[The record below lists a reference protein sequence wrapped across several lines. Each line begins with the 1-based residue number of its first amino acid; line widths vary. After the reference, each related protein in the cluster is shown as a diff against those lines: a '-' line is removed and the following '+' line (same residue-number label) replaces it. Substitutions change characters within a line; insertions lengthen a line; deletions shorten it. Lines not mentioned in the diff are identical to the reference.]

1 MYSRHG
7 AVRCAHRLL
16 DQMPHRDPVSW
27 NMAISA
33 SFRAGNCR
41 AAQQLFDRMP
51 CPNDVTWSAMIAGY
65 SQNSRPRDSFL
76 MFRKMRREAAA
87 CSLTSCNVVAGVL
100 SACTQSGELSFG
112 AQVHGFAVKI
122 SKYTEADA
130 FVGGALVDM
139 YGRCGCIGLAR
150 LAFDCMAERTVVAW
164 SSLIA
169 NYVRKGDVLVA
180 IDILREMIQGGTEPN
195 NVTLTTL
202 ISACSHIPFLSYGQE
217 LHAAVVRRSSRK
229 PDVFASTALI
239 GMYSKWGSLS
249 RAQSIFLMFGSHLG
263 FWPTAIWNAMITGY
277 VANDSLDGALDTF
290 RHMCRS
296 SNAGSQLNSVTM
308 AIVLP
313 ICGRLVL
320 LLHGEELHCYAVKH
334 GLEKEIVVG
343 NGLLHFYSKCGNIT
357 SARKQFD
364 IMTEKN
370 TISWTTLID
379 GYGMQGDGFSAIK
392 VFENMVT
399 DANVKPDNITFV
411 TLVSACSHSGLVA
424 EGLRYFEVMTREY
437 GIIPTEQN
445 YGCLVDLLAR
455 SGNIDEA
462 TKFIKKLPVEPTGN
476 IWGALLGA
484 CRIHQNLDVAEL
496 AMQHLRHLEQWG
508 SGFQALF
515 SNLYAEMDRRDGS
528 VKMQQEMAEIAVPKR
543 KGYSW
548 LESKKDSAAIC

>member
-1 MYSRHG
+1 
-7 AVRCAHRLL
+7 
-16 DQMPHRDPVSW
+16 
-27 NMAISA
+27 MAISA
-33 SFRAGNCR
+33 WFRAGNCR

-51 CPNDVTWSAMIAGY
+51 WPNDVTWSAMIAGY
-65 SQNSRPRDSFL
+65 SQSGRARDSLL
-76 MFRKMRREAAA
+76 MFRKMRREAA
-87 CSLTSCNVVAGVL
+87 CTLTSCNVVAGVL

-122 SKYTEADA
+122 SRYTEADA

-180 IDILREMIQGGTEPN
+180 ID
-195 NVTLTTL
+195 NVF
-202 ISACSHIPFLSYGQE
+202 HMVGSY
-217 LHAAVVRRSSRK
+217 
-229 PDVFASTALI
+229 
-239 GMYSKWGSLS
+239 
-249 RAQSIFLMFGSHLG
+249 LG
-263 FWPTAIWNAMITGY
+263 FWPTAIWNALITGY
-277 VANDSLDGALDTF
+277 VANGSLDGALNTF
-290 RHMCRS
+290 QYMCRS

-313 ICGRLVL
+313 ICSRLVL
-320 LLHGEELHCYAVKH
+320 ILHGEELHCYAIKH

-343 NGLLHFYSKCGNIT
+343 NGLLHFYSKCGNIAL
-357 SARKQFD
+357 ARKQFD
-364 IMTEKN
+364 MMTEKN

-379 GYGMQGDGFSAIK
+379 GYGMQGDGRSAIK
-392 VFENMVT
+392 VFENMVR
-399 DANVKPDNITFV
+399 DATVKPDNITFV
-411 TLVSACSHSGLVA
+411 ALVSACSHSGLVE

-437 GIIPTEQN
+437 GIIPTEEN

-462 TKFIKKLPVEPTGN
+462 KKFIKKLPVEPTEN

-496 AMQHLRHLEQWG
+496 AMQHLRHLEQRG
-508 SGFQALF
+508 SGFQALL

-528 VKMQQEMAEIAVPKR
+528 VKMQQEMVEIGVPKR